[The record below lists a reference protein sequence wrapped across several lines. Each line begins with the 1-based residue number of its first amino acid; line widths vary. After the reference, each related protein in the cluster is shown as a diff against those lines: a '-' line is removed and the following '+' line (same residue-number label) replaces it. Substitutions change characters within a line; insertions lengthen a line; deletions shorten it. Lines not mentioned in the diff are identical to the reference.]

1 MKVVSFIIAVVA
13 GAPLGSPAMRSE
25 DAFVDEI
32 AARMREAA
40 ARAGAVW
47 CIFDNTALDAA
58 TPNVLGLPE
67 RRRRREFDP

>member
-47 CIFDNTALDAA
+47 CNNIALDAA
-58 TPNVLGLPE
+58 TPNALGLLE
-67 RRRRREFDP
+67 RRRRRELGV